1 MINIALVIG
10 RFQPLTKG
18 HVELA
23 NYALS
28 SRQDNDLVF
37 MAIIEGVKTSEDKVR
52 NPLSGEMREQL
63 IRKAIPSNRLETLI
77 IRGSANIPVIVFQ
90 IIEDR
95 VVEPNDKKYHFTIY
109 SGPDRVKAYEAQTVP
124 KYIEQL
130 KKDLNR
136 PDLEITFS
144 VNSDLPKKYDATKL
158 RDAVRAGQDT
168 EAKGM
173 LGIEDEG
180 TYDEIKAEI
189 EKGIKKEAIELKIK
203 SILEKL

>member
-28 SRQDNDLVF
+28 SKENNDLVF
-37 MAIIEGVKTSEDKVR
+37 MAIIEGVKTSEDKTR
-52 NPLSGEMREQL
+52 NPLSGGMREQI
-63 IRKAIPSNRLETLI
+63 IRKAIPSTKLETI
-77 IRGSANIPVIVFQ
+77 ICGSANIPVIAFQ
-90 IIEDR
+90 IIENR
-95 VVEPNDKKYHFTIY
+95 VMEPYDKKYHFTIY
-109 SGPDRVKAYEAQTVP
+109 SGPDRVKAYEAQTAP

-130 KKDLNR
+130 KSDLNR

-144 VNSDLPKKYDATKL
+144 VNSDLPKNYDATKL
-158 RDAVRAGQDT
+158 RDAIRAGQDA
-168 EAKGM
+168 EARGM

-180 TYDEIKAEI
+180 TYDEIKAEV
-189 EKGIKKEAIELKIK
+189 EKGIKKEAMETKIK
-203 SILEKL
+203 SILERL

>member
-28 SRQDNDLVF
+28 SKQNNDLVF
-37 MAIIEGVKTSEDKVR
+37 MAIIEGAKTSEDKVR
-52 NPLSGEMREQL
+52 NPLSGSMREQL
-63 IRKAIPSNRLETLI
+63 IRKAIPGTKLETI
-77 IRGSANIPVIVFQ
+77 ICGSANIPLIAFQ

-95 VVEPNDKKYHFTIY
+95 VMEPSDKRYHFTIY
-109 SGPDRVKAYEAQTVP
+109 SGPDRVKAYEAQTAP

-130 KKDLNR
+130 KNDLKR
-136 PDLEITFS
+136 HDLEITFS
-144 VNSDLPKKYDATKL
+144 VNSDLPKNYDATKL
-158 RDAVRAGQDT
+158 RDAIRAGQDT
-168 EAKGM
+168 EARGM

-180 TYDEIKAEI
+180 TYDEIKAEV
-189 EKGIKKEAIELKIK
+189 EKGIKKEAMETKIK
-203 SILEKL
+203 SILERL